1 MLLNYSSPLTCIES
15 KEFEKEF
22 DVKLAW
28 YTSAAQY
35 LKMAAELKLPV
46 EQNASKLN
54 NSYIQ

>member
-1 MLLNYSSPLTCIES
+1 LTCIES